1 MALELIVSGPDF
13 EEIAAGFSTEER
25 EMLVLIAREDFGGQP
40 QQNGTLYT
48 STEFAAVLDLASG
61 ELSAH
66 SGFLNFLMPDPH
78 RFGNFVK
85 YGIYH
90 VRARKSAAVPEE
102 IKLKNHYLNKYLLT
116 AIIEDG
122 LTDPRLEQ
130 IRLQLQAQAQQ
141 QADQLAS
148 ITPEPYYSEAF
159 RSEIRFNVED
169 ETVSPEF
176 VKRCEE
182 HLKNMPERM
191 AGVIME
197 GAKKYCLFFME
208 LCKEAAGNQ
217 YDPNEFPPVTPETP
231 AAEFAKYFGVTSM
244 QIEAPENARIPAY
257 RLSGHADWEPEHGLE
272 IIIRGDRVLYLG
284 SFDCN
289 SPWSDY
295 DPDDEWNFVNGIRQ
309 DEL

>member
-1 MALELIVSGPDF
+1 MALELIISGPDY
-13 EEIAAGFSTEER
+13 EEIAAGFSAEER

-85 YGIYH
+85 FGIYH
-90 VRARKSAAVPEE
+90 VRARKSAAAPEE

-130 IRLQLQAQAQQ
+130 IRMQLQTQAQQ
-141 QADQLAS
+141 QADQLAG

-191 AGVIME
+191 IEVIME

-208 LCKEAAGNQ
+208 LCKESAGDK
-217 YDPNEFPPVTPETP
+217 YDPSEFPPVTPETP
-231 AAEFAKYFGVTSM
+231 AMEMEPYFGIHEAI
-244 QIEAPENARIPAY
+244 IEIPEDESAVAY
-257 RLSGHADWEPEHGLE
+257 RLSGSVDWEPEHGLE
-272 IIIRGDRVLYLG
+272 ICIRDDRVLYLG
-284 SFDCN
+284 GFDGN

-295 DPDDEWNFVNGIRQ
+295 DPDDEWNFVNGIPQ
-309 DEL
+309 D

>member
-1 MALELIVSGPDF
+1 MSDVLTVSGQESDALAEHYFPR
-13 EEIAAGFSTEER
+13 ATELLILAKESCSGG
-25 EMLVLIAREDFGGQP
+25 MVLGENLRCSID
-40 QQNGTLYT
+40 
-48 STEFAAVLDLASG
+48 FAAAVWPQTQ
-61 ELSAH
+61 ELSDKPGRLEWLSPRTAAPF
-66 SGFLNFLMPDPH
+66 SGIEQ
-78 RFGNFVK
+78 

-90 VRARKSAAVPEE
+90 IRARRRCPAELP
-102 IKLKNHYLNKYLLT
+102 KNALPVMGNRWLLT
-116 AIIEDG
+116 ELIADG

-191 AGVIME
+191 IEVIME

-208 LCKEAAGNQ
+208 LCRESAGDQ
-217 YDPNEFPPVTPETP
+217 YDPSEFPPVTPETP
-231 AAEFAKYFGVTSM
+231 AMEMEPYFGIHEAI
-244 QIEAPENARIPAY
+244 IEIPEDESAIAY
-257 RLSGHADWEPEHGLE
+257 RLSGGVDWEPEHGLE
-272 IIIRGDRVLYLG
+272 ICIRDDKVLYLG
-284 SFDCN
+284 GFDGN
-289 SPWSDY
+289 SPWWDY
-295 DPDDEWNFVNGIRQ
+295 DPDDEWNFVNGIPQ
-309 DEL
+309 D